1 MRDLRV
7 YAQANDCRVSYFRD
21 ASLEVDAVIERADG
35 EWMAAEIKLGGEKL
49 IEQGVNS
56 LLRLRKRVDTARTGE
71 PSALIVITAAG
82 FGFQHR
88 EGVQVVP
95 IATLGP

>member
-1 MRDLRV
+1 MK
-7 YAQANDCRVSYFRD
+7 
-21 ASLEVDAVIERADG
+21 VDAVIERAEG

-56 LLRLRKRVDTARTGE
+56 LLRNSLLRLRSRVNAHRTGQ
-71 PSALIVITAAG
+71 PSTPIVITATVYG
-82 FGFQHR
+82 FEHWN
-88 EGVQVVP
+88 GVQVVP